1 MKAIYR
7 IVSLAFI
14 FVVVGCAS
22 PAHDARAIFAA
33 GIERQLVVELAHYEE
48 ALSRMDYDQVANFFV
63 ESGEVT
69 HSGGEPVRGRESIRK
84 FLKSFAE
91 FKVLEYAIQAESTV
105 VEGATAKQ
113 TGFFSQTVVI
123 PNGHTVRIRGVFE
136 ASWIQGSNGRWNLA
150 RIHTATDK

>member
-22 PAHDARAIFAA
+22 PARDTRAISTAR
-33 GIERQLVVELAHYEE
+33 IERQLVVELAHYGE
-48 ALSRMDYDQVANFFV
+48 ALGQMDYDQVANFFV

-91 FKVLEYAIQAESTV
+91 FKVLEYVIRAESTV

-123 PNGHTVRIRGVFE
+123 PNGNTVRVRGLFE

-150 RIHTATDK
+150 RMQTAPDK